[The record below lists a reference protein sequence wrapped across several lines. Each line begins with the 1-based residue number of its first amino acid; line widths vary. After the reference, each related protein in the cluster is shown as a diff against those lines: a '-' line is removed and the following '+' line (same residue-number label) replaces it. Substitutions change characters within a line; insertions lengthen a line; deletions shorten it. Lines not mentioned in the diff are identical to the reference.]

1 MWFVCLW
8 GTKEALRKCV
18 SFHMGTAVIQDPVTQ
33 ALGSGK
39 AFPVGVKLRA
49 KAKCVQKLAAS
60 SFKNCTLPQTSY
72 QEELA
77 SLHCAG
83 WDKCAEFLTDCML
96 VLLQVS
102 KCDPPSRCMDL
113 HV

>member
-33 ALGSGK
+33 AHGSGK

-60 SFKNCTLPQTSY
+60 SFKNCNLRLHPVIDLLPRR
-72 QEELA
+72 A
-77 SLHCAG
+77 SLSPLCWVG
-83 WDKCAEFLTDCML
+83 
-96 VLLQVS
+96 
-102 KCDPPSRCMDL
+102 
-113 HV
+113 